1 MCGLVH
7 VCDDEKRLMF
17 INPTQIN
24 QLELNSVINKKS
36 EIFMGMSNKKRT
48 TSIKKAQQKLTKE
61 KKRYCINPQRS
72 TNAVVPRQTMYHAPL

>member
-36 EIFMGMSNKKRT
+36 EIFMGMSNKKWT
-48 TSIKKAQQKLTKE
+48 TSIKKSTTKTDQRE
-61 KKRYCINPQRS
+61 KEILHQPTKVN
-72 TNAVVPRQTMYHAPL
+72 